1 MNALAKSDSSLSCL
15 CCIKIIK
22 VCKIEIN
29 ANSLAWSY
37 LSWSWFCCIDGIKNC
52 WLIYHMFFFIFIY
65 IFGKNV
71 LSSKGNHFIK
81 CISTICVWCMDG
93 ISAISLFFINTI
105 QNVGTKIWTIR
116 SMISCLFCIT
126 IIEICNDEIDSD
138 SLAWSNSW

>member
-1 MNALAKSDSSLSCL
+1 MNALAKSDSCLSCL
-15 CCIKIIK
+15 RCVNIIK
-22 VCKIEIN
+22 VCNIEIN
-29 ANSLAWSY
+29 ANSL
-37 LSWSWFCCIDGIKNC
+37 
-52 WLIYHMFFFIFIY
+52 LIMKLVLLYRWYQKLLANLPYVFFIIIY

-105 QNVGTKIWTIR
+105 QIVGTKIWIIK

-126 IIEICNDEIDSD
+126 IIEVCNDEIDSD
-138 SLAWSNSW
+138 SLAWSYSW